1 LPTCLRLLSSPF
13 IPFIPFIPPLPEP
26 TLSPDPATVFIWDFD
41 GTLADTRLRNYQVSC
56 RLLTEETGRRLEE
69 FPALAT
75 FESFERTQRGYVNWR
90 QLLTR
95 EFGFTEADTDRL
107 GGLWSRYQLADTTP
121 VPVIDGLGPVI
132 RTLNGARH
140 GVVSQNARAHI
151 VRSLEEAGLAPLFGA
166 VIGYDSVRL
175 TGQKPA
181 PDGFLACLEA
191 LGVPAPA
198 RVVGVGDHET
208 DVRCARNAQVAL
220 AERGVTCEVIAIAVR
235 FVDGV
240 DPASWGAQPDHVA
253 HDLAELLGI
262 VREWGL
268 DSHQR

>member
-1 LPTCLRLLSSPF
+1 M
-13 IPFIPFIPPLPEP
+13 PPI
-26 TLSPDPATVFIWDFD
+26 SATTFIWDFD

-56 RLLTEETGRRLEE
+56 RLLTEATGRRLEE

-95 EFGFTEADTDRL
+95 ELGFTEAETDRL

-121 VPVIDGLGPVI
+121 VAVFDGLGQVI
-132 RTLNGARH
+132 RTLGRARH

-151 VRSLEEAGLAPLFGA
+151 VRTLEEAGLAPLFGA

-181 PDGFLACLEA
+181 PDGFLACVDA
-191 LGVPAPA
+191 LGPPAPT
-198 RVVGVGDHET
+198 RIVSVGDHET
-208 DVRCARNAQVAL
+208 DVRCARNTQAAL
-220 AERGVTCEVIAIAVR
+220 AERGAACEVVAIAVR

-240 DPASWGAQPDHVA
+240 DPASWAAQPDHVA
-253 HDLAELLGI
+253 HDPAELLDL
-262 VREWGL
+262 VRE
-268 DSHQR
+268 QRLA